1 MTSNDV
7 FPGTYIKAADLGQNR
22 PTVTIAS
29 ITLDKF
35 ETADKPVLHFLES
48 KKGLVLNKTNWNQIA
63 LLTGQPDSA
72 NWAGHKIRLYVT
84 RVDMKGQLVD
94 AVRVE
99 AAPTRPVVVPPPA
112 PVTLAADDPIPF

>member
-7 FPGTYIKAADLGQNR
+7 FPGNYIKAADLGQNR

-63 LLTGQPDSA
+63 LLTGESDST
-72 NWAGHKIRLYVT
+72 NWTGRKIRLYVAK
-84 RVDMKGQLVD
+84 VDMKGQLVD

-99 AAPTRPVVVPPPA
+99 AAPTSSS
-112 PVTLAADDPIPF
+112 DIPF